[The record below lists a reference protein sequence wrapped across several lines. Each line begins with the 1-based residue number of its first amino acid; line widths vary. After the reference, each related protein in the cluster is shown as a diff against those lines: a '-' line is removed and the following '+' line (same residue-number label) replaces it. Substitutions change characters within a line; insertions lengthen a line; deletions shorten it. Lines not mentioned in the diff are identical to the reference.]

1 MAGKFEVYED
11 KAGKFRWRLKAGNG
25 EVVAT
30 GEAYESKS
38 GAKKGCGAVQRAAVD
53 ASVVEAGSK

>member
-11 KAGKFRWRLKAGNG
+11 KAGKYRFRLKAGNG

-30 GEAYESKS
+30 GEAYESK
-38 GAKKGCGAVQRAAVD
+38 AAAIKGTEAVQRAAD
-53 ASVVEAGSK
+53 GASVVEV